1 MNYQIVEKDNNQVLI
16 YIVAIAVIFFMF
28 ILPKLEKCN
37 AKEENEV
44 KEKFEQLKFEEVE
57 NSKINKIDLKK
68 RSKDCCLWEQWPVPH
83 MPKKNLINILELIL
97 EQLVDVYVLTKKITT
112 TYLAEART
120 LTDVK

>member
-57 NSKINKIDLKK
+57 KSKINKIDLKK
-68 RSKDCCLWEQWPVPH
+68 RSKDCCLWEQWPAPH
-83 MPKKNLINILELIL
+83 MPKIKSDKYIGTNFGTTGGCLCIDKKDYNYLSSRGKNFN
-97 EQLVDVYVLTKKITT
+97 
-112 TYLAEART
+112 RC
-120 LTDVK
+120 